1 MEKKLLLKNY
11 LLRPNDVFY
20 MSDTSFQ
27 FDDLPSGKPPHIH
40 DFYEFFFV
48 IEGQVTE
55 NLNGTEQAVSEK
67 ELRILFPKD
76 CHRVSAST
84 DYKASKIRNIA
95 IRADYFEDRLTRL
108 SCHVNEIN
116 QRLSLGYFAYNALI
130 EETNEAQK
138 HIHDPQKYNFIMANV
153 LDKVLI
159 HACISNQSVTNMPFW
174 LEQLCTDMQAT
185 EHYVS
190 GLPRMLE
197 LACKS
202 QGYLNRCMKKY
213 LGVTSTE
220 YINTLRLNRAA
231 ELLRSTDKKIVD
243 IAYECGFE
251 SVPYFNKI
259 FKKQFMITPHLY
271 RKLRIC

>member
-1 MEKKLLLKNY
+1 
-11 LLRPNDVFY
+11 
-20 MSDTSFQ
+20 MS
-27 FDDLPSGKPPHIH
+27 
-40 DFYEFFFV
+40 
-48 IEGQVTE
+48 
-55 NLNGTEQAVSEK
+55 
-67 ELRILFPKD
+67 
-76 CHRVSAST
+76 
-84 DYKASKIRNIA
+84 
-95 IRADYFEDRLTRL
+95 
-108 SCHVNEIN
+108 
-116 QRLSLGYFAYNALI
+116 
-130 EETNEAQK
+130 
-138 HIHDPQKYNFIMANV
+138 NV
-153 LDKVLI
+153 LDTVLI
-159 HACISNQSVTNMPFW
+159 RACIAKQNETQIPFW

-185 EHYVS
+185 ENYVS
-190 GLPRMLE
+190 GLTRMLE

-259 FKKQFMITPHLY
+259 FKKQFLITPHLY